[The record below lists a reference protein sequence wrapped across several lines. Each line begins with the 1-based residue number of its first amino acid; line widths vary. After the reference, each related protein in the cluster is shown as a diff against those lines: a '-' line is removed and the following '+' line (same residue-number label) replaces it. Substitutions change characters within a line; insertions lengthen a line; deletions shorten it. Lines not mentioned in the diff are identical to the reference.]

1 VQASPYLVAYIVV
14 LVPIYLASEDGT
26 LRYWS
31 TTPLL
36 TDDDYHHH
44 HYYQNRKM
52 DGLNDFLDAL
62 FTLTY

>member
-36 TDDDYHHH
+36 TDDHH
-44 HYYQNRKM
+44 HYYQTKNRKM